1 MRVHDSFVGDDL
13 ACRVTCGYE
22 SCCLSDG
29 CSQLRWLPAVRL
41 LREMPLR
48 SCRRVLASGWL
59 AVGPE
64 RVADF
69 GDEALRRLQGQEMA
83 ALVHGGNPG
92 QVRVGAVQPGMG
104 RDGQVRLV
112 CDEYRGRRGDQ
123 VSGAQRRS
131 RTWR

>member
-1 MRVHDSFVGDDL
+1 MDHLVHIGTREGPGSSCGHVRRVAPASDGVRCVPGMRVHDSFVGDDL

-48 SCRRVLASGWL
+48 SCRRALASGWL

-69 GDEALRRLQGQEMA
+69 CDEALG
-83 ALVHGGNPG
+83 
-92 QVRVGAVQPGMG
+92 
-104 RDGQVRLV
+104 
-112 CDEYRGRRGDQ
+112 
-123 VSGAQRRS
+123 
-131 RTWR
+131 